1 MRKCPLR
8 NADELVYGQMLKQLS
23 IASKLDVK
31 LQTTHPTA
39 PLLSSHAT
47 SLQTTLVMVSKPA
60 TQQPPYRP
68 QTTPASQ

>member
-8 NADELVYGQMLKQLS
+8 NANELVYGQLS